1 MSTEEKIIKNKL
13 GLLEL
18 AKQLGNVSQA
28 CKVMGY
34 SRDSFY
40 RFKELYESG
49 GEMALQEISRKKPI
63 LKNRVSAEIENRV
76 IDFAI
81 EKPAYGQFRVSN
93 ELKKEGIFI
102 SPGGVR
108 SVWLRND
115 LETRKKRL
123 KALEA
128 KAAQENLILTEAQLQ
143 ALEKAKQEKQAH
155 GEIET
160 HHPCYLG
167 AQDTYY
173 VGSIKGV
180 GRIYAQT
187 FIDTYCKVAFVK
199 LYDRKNAI
207 VAAELLNDRVLPFY
221 EEHDLKL
228 LRILT
233 DRGTE
238 FCGSRETHEYQ
249 LYLTIEDIDHSRTKA
264 KSPQTNGI
272 CERFHRT
279 LQEEFFWVAF
289 RKKIYQSI
297 DQLQEDLDQWLYHYN
312 HERTHSGK
320 YCYGK
325 TPIQTFNDSIHLA
338 REKRIDGENKFFL
351 SQSASPEEKAVEK
364 EKIEAGNDKNDT
376 FESNNDV
383 R

>member
-1 MSTEEKIIKNKL
+1 MTNQEKIIKTKL

-18 AKQLGNVSQA
+18 SRTLGNVSQA

-40 RFKELYESG
+40 RFKQLYDQG

-63 LKNRVSAEIENRV
+63 PKNRVSKETEDAV
-76 IDFAI
+76 VSYAI
-81 EKPAYGQFRVSN
+81 EYPAHGQLRASN
-93 ELKKEGIFI
+93 QLKKEGIFI
-102 SPGGVR
+102 SPGGIR
-108 SVWLRND
+108 SVWLRHD
-115 LETRKKRL
+115 LETMKKRL

-128 KAAQENLILTEAQLQ
+128 KAAQDNLVLTEAQLQ
-143 ALEKAKQEKQAH
+143 ALERAKEEKQAH

-173 VGSIKGV
+173 VGTIKGI

-187 FIDTYCKVAFVK
+187 FIDTYCKVTHVK
-199 LYDRKNAI
+199 LYDRKTAI
-207 VAAELLNDRVLPFY
+207 VAADLLNDRVIPFY
-221 EEHDLKL
+221 EEHHLKL

-238 FCGSRETHEYQ
+238 YCGAREHHEYQ
-249 LYLTIEDIDHSRTKA
+249 LYLTIEDIDHTKTKT

-297 DQLQEDLDQWLYHYN
+297 DDLQTDLDEWIHYYN
-312 HERTHSGK
+312 HERTHTGK
-320 YCYGK
+320 YCFGK
-325 TPIQTFNDSIHLA
+325 TPYQTLMDSIPLA
-338 REKRIDGENKFFL
+338 KEKLIEYEDKIFL
-351 SQSASPEEKAVEK
+351 SQSTLKSPRVVEK
-364 EKIEAGNDKNDT
+364 EKFGDDGKEI
-376 FESNNDV
+376 S
-383 R
+383 